1 MSSSDNHRATSD
13 RGENVLEVRNL
24 RTRFRSDRG
33 SVWAV
38 NDVSFDV
45 RAGETLGVVGESGS
59 GKSVT
64 FLSILGLV
72 PQPPAE
78 IVSGTAMFEGRDI
91 RKLKGEALRR
101 VRGDGIAM
109 IFQDPLTSLNPVF
122 TIGDQM
128 VAAIRSHHKVSRK
141 AARDRAVQ
149 MLELVQIS
157 NARERLDNYPFHF
170 SGGMRQRVMI
180 ATTLALEPKL
190 LIADEPTTALDV
202 TMQAQVLEV
211 MADVQRELGLSI
223 VLITHD
229 LGVVAGYSDR
239 VMVMYGGRVVEIGTR
254 EDIFYRPRHAYTAAL
269 LGSMPRLDT
278 PVHDDLI
285 SIKGYPP
292 DLASVQVGCAF
303 EPRCPIGNGD
313 ALCSSEQPPLI
324 QLGEGRIAACHH
336 SDRVEGMRA

>member
-1 MSSSDNHRATSD
+1 MSAFDEVPERFD
-13 RGENVLEVRNL
+13 NVLEVRGL

-64 FLSILGLV
+64 FLSVLGLV

-78 IVSGTAMFEGRDI
+78 IVAGTAMFGGQDL

-101 VRGDGIAM
+101 VRGNGIGM
-109 IFQDPLTSLNPVF
+109 VFQDPLTSLNPVF

-128 VAAIRSHHKVSRK
+128 TAAIRSHNKVSRK
-141 AARDRAVQ
+141 AARDRAVA

-157 NARERLDNYPFHF
+157 SARERLGSYPFHF

-180 ATTLALEPKL
+180 ATALALEPQL

-211 MADVQRELGLSI
+211 MADVQKELGLSI

-239 VMVMYGGRVVEIGTR
+239 VMVMYAGRVVEIGTR

-285 SIKGYPP
+285 SIKGNPP
-292 DLASVQVGCAF
+292 DLASVQAGCAF
-303 EPRCPIGNGD
+303 EPRCPIGSGD
-313 ALCSSEQPPLI
+313 ERCTNDLPQLI
-324 QLGEGRIAACHH
+324 SVGVGRLSACHH
-336 SDRVEGMRA
+336 HERVKGGRS

>member
-1 MSSSDNHRATSD
+1 
-13 RGENVLEVRNL
+13 
-24 RTRFRSDRG
+24 
-33 SVWAV
+33 
-38 NDVSFDV
+38 
-45 RAGETLGVVGESGS
+45 
-59 GKSVT
+59 
-64 FLSILGLV
+64 
-72 PQPPAE
+72 
-78 IVSGTAMFEGRDI
+78 
-91 RKLKGEALRR
+91 
-101 VRGDGIAM
+101 
-109 IFQDPLTSLNPVF
+109 
-122 TIGDQM
+122 
-128 VAAIRSHHKVSRK
+128 
-141 AARDRAVQ
+141 
-149 MLELVQIS
+149 
-157 NARERLDNYPFHF
+157 
-170 SGGMRQRVMI
+170 MI

-336 SDRVEGMRA
+336 SDLVEGMRA